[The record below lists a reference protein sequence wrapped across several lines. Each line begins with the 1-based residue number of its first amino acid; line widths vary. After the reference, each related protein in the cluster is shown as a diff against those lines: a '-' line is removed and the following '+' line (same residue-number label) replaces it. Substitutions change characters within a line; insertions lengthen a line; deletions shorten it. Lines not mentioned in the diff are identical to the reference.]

1 MRGLVVLAFALAA
14 CGGMAAQTP
23 VPAPADTPTQRPS
36 FTPAQFQIT
45 PTPPPP
51 STATPSPS
59 ARPSPTGPAAPVV
72 YVAMGASDTVG
83 VGAADPLTGAW
94 PAQIAARLPGGS
106 SYLNLGVSGSL
117 AAQAGREQGPKAVA
131 ARPDVVTVWLAVN
144 DLNARVDA
152 DLYRL
157 QLGSLIDALV
167 RGTQAF
173 VFVGTVPDL
182 RTVPAYA
189 GQDPSGLLTR
199 ITAYNAQLDTLAKA
213 YFGRVFLVDLFT
225 GSAALVTGGTVSG
238 DGFHPSAAGYRQIAD
253 RFAAAMRDRGV
264 QLSP

>member
-1 MRGLVVLAFALAA
+1 MRGLVVFALALVA
-14 CGGMAAQTP
+14 CGGTAAQAPVT
-23 VPAPADTPTQRPS
+23 VPARAPSQRPS

-51 STATPSPS
+51 STAAPSPTG
-59 ARPSPTGPAAPVV
+59 RPSPTGPAATVV
-72 YVAMGASDTVG
+72 YVAVGASDTVG
-83 VGAADPLTGAW
+83 IGADDPSTGGW
-94 PAQIAARLPGGS
+94 PAQLAARLPKGS
-106 SYLNLGVSGSL
+106 RYVNLGVSGSL
-117 AAQAGREQGPKAVA
+117 AAQAGREQVPRAVA
-131 ARPDVVTVWLAVN
+131 AGPDVVTVWLAVN

-157 QLGSLIDALV
+157 QLTSVIDALV

-199 ITAYNAQLDTLAKA
+199 ITAYNAQLDTIAKA
-213 YFGRVFLVDLFT
+213 YFGRVFLVDLYT
-225 GSAALVTGGTVSG
+225 GSTELVTGGAVSA
-238 DGFHPSAAGYRQIAD
+238 DGFHPSAAGYRQIAE

-264 QLSP
+264 RLSP